1 MPAAPINSRFS
12 STSAARSTRGA
23 PMDIPAQMTG
33 SSIQSAMVTTTP
45 AGPITLR
52 NRPVARCATRRMP
65 TLQPK

>member
-1 MPAAPINSRFS
+1 MSEAPINSRFS

-23 PMDIPAQMTG
+23 PIDIPAQMTG

-52 NRPVARCATRRMP
+52 NRPVARCAMRRMP